1 MDEDLKNLTKLP
13 WASIPELA
21 GFRYVNRTTVSRKE
35 EVWNLDGLVVV
46 KYGGLLVRPRPRF
59 LSTTGGLIEVFPQ
72 QHVHLGLD
80 HDDHE
85 HNPLHPAREDHEH
98 PGFFNGYNG
107 ALDLWEKLER
117 LEMWYPAAPEVLLG
131 EGAAWTHDGEAR
143 RILSWRW
150 LRNSRF
156 IEAVATYEDDY
167 CVFFGHIGRS
177 VTKGMLEYR
186 WKLRFPDVHDLRL
199 HTLVMR
205 SRGKR
210 EERLRNP
217 LLDPRDPNLDY
228 NPKPSAYVISTPDMR
243 GVELARRVLP
253 RDAAYLYLVGPPP
266 SERFYLGLAEPA
278 PYDDVADEFETLT
291 FGDRLPQDLCP
302 AE

>member
-35 EVWNLDGLVVV
+35 EVWNRDGLVVV
-46 KYGGLLVRPRPRF
+46 KYGGLLVRPRPRL

-85 HNPLHPAREDHEH
+85 HNPLHPAGEDHEH
-98 PGFFNGYNG
+98 PGFFNGYHG

-167 CVFFGHIGRS
+167 KVFFGHIGRS
-177 VTKGMLEYR
+177 VTERMLRYR
-186 WKLRFPDVHDLRL
+186 WTFRFPDVHDVRL
-199 HTLVMR
+199 DTLVMR
-205 SRGKR
+205 SRGER
-210 EERLRNP
+210 EERLRNH
-217 LLDPRDPNLDY
+217 LIDPPDPDLDY

-243 GVELARRVLP
+243 GVELARMVLP
-253 RDAAYLYLVGPPP
+253 RNAAYLYLVGPPP
-266 SERFYLGLAEPA
+266 SQRFYLGQAEPA

>member
-35 EVWNLDGLVVV
+35 EEWNQDGLVVV
-46 KYGGLLVRPRPRF
+46 KNGGFLVRPRAR
-59 LSTTGGLIEVFPQ
+59 LLITTGGLIQAFPQ

-80 HDDHE
+80 HGHHDHA
-85 HNPLHPAREDHEH
+85 PLHPEWEDHEH

-117 LEMWYPAAPEVLLG
+117 IEMWYPVAPEVLLG
-131 EGAAWTHDGEAR
+131 EGAAWTHDGKAR

-150 LRNSRF
+150 LRNTRF

-167 CVFFGHIGRS
+167 RIFFGHIGRS
-177 VTKGMLEYR
+177 VTESMLQYR
-186 WKLRFPDVHDLRL
+186 WKYRFPDVRL

-205 SRGKR
+205 SRGER
-210 EERLRNP
+210 EERLRNQLVDP
-217 LLDPRDPNLDY
+217 PDPDLDD
-228 NPKPSAYVISTPDMR
+228 NPQPSAYVISTPDLR
-243 GVELARRVLP
+243 GVELARSVLP

-266 SERFYLGLAEPA
+266 SQLSYLGRAEPA
-278 PYDDVADEFETLT
+278 PHDDVADAFETLT